1 MKLLRTSLL
10 APLLLTFGLCLI
22 TSSGGSAPSLVAP
35 EKDFE
40 TFWRT
45 YKDHYAFFG
54 LHQLDWDQVYAKF
67 RPVVTARTTPAELE
81 ATLIEMVKPLED
93 GHITIARGDKF
104 IYKGTSRRH
113 SYKQEFKEVQQDY
126 WQTAYQNL
134 QAAGFEP
141 VRGSGPTVGKYQ
153 TLYVAKSSQNLGY
166 LRLTRCF
173 AELSGVMGTT
183 RQEKQDQQRLLGL
196 FDAALRE
203 LSGCR
208 VLILDLRG
216 NGGGHSGKEMASR
229 FALSRRLTHFTAE
242 RQPGGY
248 EQFTPLQ
255 PYYLAPNPA
264 LTYQKPLLILTNDGT
279 ASSAEELALA
289 LYQQPNVT
297 TIGDATAGMFSDMYQ
312 ARLSGKISFTL
323 SHQRYFTPDT
333 TLLEG
338 RGVPVKEL
346 VPYSRPDLAQH
357 HDPVIARALA
367 LTR

>member
-1 MKLLRTSLL
+1 MKPRIPLVTALLFACIFCVTTAGRS
-10 APLLLTFGLCLI
+10 
-22 TSSGGSAPSLVAP
+22 PSRYRAQP

-45 YKDHYAFFG
+45 FKDHYAFFA
-54 LHQLDWDQVYAKF
+54 LHHLDWDQVYATY
-67 RPVVTARTTPAELE
+67 RPTITARTTPAELQ
-81 ATLIEMVKPLED
+81 ATLIQMVKPLED
-93 GHITIARGDKF
+93 GHITISRGEE
-104 IYKGTSRRH
+104 ILYKGTTRRH
-113 SYKQEFKEVQQDY
+113 SFKEEFKPVQNDY

-134 QAAGFEP
+134 QAAGFGP
-141 VRGSGPTVGKYQ
+141 VRGTGPAVGKYQ
-153 TLYVAKSSQNLGY
+153 VLYTAKSAQNLGY

-173 AELSGVMGTT
+173 AELSGVLGTT
-183 RQEKQDQQRLLGL
+183 RQEEQDHQRLLGL
-196 FDAALRE
+196 FDAALQE

-208 VLILDLRG
+208 GLILDLRG

-255 PYYLAPNPA
+255 PYYLTPNPG
-264 LTYQKPLLILTNDGT
+264 LTYQKPLLILTNDAT
-279 ASSAEELALA
+279 ASSAEELVLA

-297 TIGDATAGMFSDMYQ
+297 TIGDNTAGMFSDMYQ
-312 ARLSGKISFTL
+312 ARLTDKVSYTL

-338 RGVPVKEL
+338 GGVPVKQP
-346 VPYSRPDLAQH
+346 VPHTRPDLTRH
-357 HDPVIARALA
+357 HDPVIAQAVAL
-367 LTR
+367 LR